1 MDDLLRK
8 RTADLLVIDMME
20 TAYRIE
26 RVKKITLTFEEF
38 CRVIGKD
45 RSSIHKLLKNKL
57 LPESIIL
64 GGYENRKQKTKVL
77 FDTERVLEWLR
88 NKMETEFPT
97 RKIII

>member
-1 MDDLLRK
+1 MDELLRK

-20 TAYRIE
+20 AAYRIE

-57 LPESIIL
+57 LPEGIIL

-77 FDTERVLEWLR
+77 FDTEKVLEWLR
-88 NKMETEFPT
+88 NQMEAEFPSK
-97 RKIII
+97 RISI

>member
-1 MDDLLRK
+1 MDELLRK

-45 RSSIHKLLKNKL
+45 RSSIHKLLKNKH
-57 LPESIIL
+57 LPENIIL

-77 FDTERVLEWLR
+77 FDTEKVLEWLR

>member
-1 MDDLLRK
+1 MDELLRK

-26 RVKKITLTFEEF
+26 RVKKITLTFDEF

-45 RSSIHKLLKNKL
+45 RSAIHKLLKNKL

-77 FDTERVLEWLR
+77 FDTEKVLEWLR

-97 RKIII
+97 RRVSI